1 MKEVHSLACA
11 APLLV
16 RERRGGRDTRCT
28 ELLCAGVLS
37 ACALA
42 VRVALRATAALP
54 DVLSAACHVA
64 KHARWAPWHSTLPGS
79 PEALGL
85 TISVADACS
94 VDRAVMPKE
103 KTTGKKVAPSPY
115 EDPKK
120 KAAEKEPTG
129 PLWEKKPKN
138 FAIGGDIQPRRE
150 LGRYVK
156 WPKYVRIQRQRKILY
171 QRLRVPPPVNQFTNT
186 LDKNLSLNLF
196 KLLHKYRPEDA
207 AAKKERIAALAAA
220 KEGGD
225 EAERSKKPLYVKYGI
240 NHITKL
246 CEDKKA
252 QLVVI
257 AHDVDPIELV
267 VWLPAVCRKMD
278 IPYCI
283 VKSKSRLGAL
293 VHKKTATAIA
303 LTSVRAEVSAA
314 ATTQLMTWQ
323 WPGSTKCCVRH
334 R

>member
-1 MKEVHSLACA
+1 
-11 APLLV
+11 
-16 RERRGGRDTRCT
+16 
-28 ELLCAGVLS
+28 
-37 ACALA
+37 
-42 VRVALRATAALP
+42 
-54 DVLSAACHVA
+54 
-64 KHARWAPWHSTLPGS
+64 
-79 PEALGL
+79 
-85 TISVADACS
+85 
-94 VDRAVMPKE
+94 MPKE
-103 KTTGKKVAPSPY
+103 TKSKKTPAPAPY

-120 KAAEKEPTG
+120 KAAAKEPTG
-129 PLWEKKPKN
+129 PIWEKKPKN
-138 FAIGGDIQPRRE
+138 FSVGGDIQPRVE

-171 QRLRVPPPVNQFTNT
+171 QRLKVPPSINQFTNT

-220 KEGGD
+220 KEGGSE
-225 EAERSKKPLYVKYGI
+225 EAAKKPLFVKYGI

-267 VWLPAVCRKMD
+267 LWLPAVCRKMD

-293 VHKKTATAIA
+293 VHKKTATAVA
-303 LTSVRAEVSAA
+303 LTSVRPEDRHDFSQLVTAIRQQYNENAKAIERTWGGGIMGTKSLAA
-314 ATTQLMTWQ
+314 KAKLERALEKERAKKAMM
-323 WPGSTKCCVRH
+323 
-334 R
+334 